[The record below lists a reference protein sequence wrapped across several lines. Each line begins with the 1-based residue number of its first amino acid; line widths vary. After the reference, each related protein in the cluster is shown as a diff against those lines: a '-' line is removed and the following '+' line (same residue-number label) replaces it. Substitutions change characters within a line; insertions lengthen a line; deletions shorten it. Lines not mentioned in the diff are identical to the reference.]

1 MSKSRE
7 FPDRFNTERSLRKRL
22 LRTLALWFIPPIG
35 TLLIRFIYLTSR
47 KRFHLPQV
55 IPSEPVVFAF
65 WHGDLLMQPYLYYQF
80 RKSPKANVLI
90 SDHFDG
96 QIIARIMRF
105 FKLGTI
111 HGSTTR
117 GGAKVLI
124 QGLKSLSEG
133 YDIGITPD
141 GPKGPRHEVSD
152 GVVVMAQKR
161 KAKVIVYSCIP
172 SQYWQLP
179 SWDRFTVPKPF
190 GTLDF
195 YASEPIDL
203 ENLEM
208 DVAKRL
214 IKERLMEHAF

>member
-1 MSKSRE
+1 MEK
-7 FPDRFNTERSLRKRL
+7 SLRKKF
-22 LRTLALWFIPPIG
+22 LRTLALWLIPPIG
-35 TLLIRFIYLTSR
+35 TFLIRLLYLTNT
-47 KRFHLPQV
+47 KRFHLPV
-55 IPSEPVVFAF
+55 IIPSEPVIFAF

-96 QIIARIMRF
+96 QIIARIMRY

-133 YDIGITPD
+133 HDIGITPD
-141 GPKGPRHEVSD
+141 GPKGPRHEMSD
-152 GVVVMAQKR
+152 GVVIMAQKR
-161 KAKVIVYSCIP
+161 KTKVIVYSCVP
-172 SQYWQLP
+172 SKYWQLP

-195 YASEPIDL
+195 YASEPIDV
-203 ENLEM
+203 EGLEM
-208 DVAKRL
+208 ETAKDL
-214 IKERLMEHAF
+214 IKARLMEHAL

>member
-1 MSKSRE
+1 MS
-7 FPDRFNTERSLRKRL
+7 NTVKSLRKTL
-22 LRTLALWFIPPIG
+22 LRKLALWLIPPIG
-35 TLLIRFIYLTSR
+35 VFLIRLIYLTNR
-47 KRFHLPQV
+47 KHFHLPTTV
-55 IPSEPVVFAF
+55 PSEPVIFAF

-80 RKSPKANVLI
+80 RQIPKANVLI

-96 QIIARIMRF
+96 QIIARIMRY

-141 GPKGPRHEVSD
+141 GPKGPRHEMSD
-152 GVVVMAQKR
+152 GVVIMAQKR
-161 KAKVIVYSCIP
+161 NTKVIVYSCVP
-172 SQYWQLP
+172 SKFWQLS
-179 SWDRFTVPKPF
+179 SWDRFCVPKPF

-195 YASEPIDL
+195 YASEPIDVSG
-203 ENLEM
+203 LEM
-208 DVAKRL
+208 DEAKSL
-214 IKERLMEHAF
+214 IKQKLMEHAL